1 MPDKDDDNGDGGS
14 GGGGG
19 GGNDL
24 RRNMVSTATLG
35 IQSMCIV
42 LCLSSA
48 ILDNM
53 SPFFT
58 CEN

>member
-1 MPDKDDDNGDGGS
+1 MPDKDDGNGDGGG

-35 IQSMCIV
+35 I
-42 LCLSSA
+42 
-48 ILDNM
+48 
-53 SPFFT
+53 
-58 CEN
+58 